1 MRFNRSIIFIL
12 LLLLSSALN
21 LFLDVGEIDF
31 SNLIFKL
38 RLFRVS
44 TALIAG
50 GGLAVCGLVLQTW
63 FRNSLADPFLLG
75 VNSGANLLIALGV
88 FGVNLIGVNLGE
100 FSLVFLGVLGAV
112 LSLSFLLLI
121 NRFFQNSIYLIIFG
135 LLFSYLSSGLISFL
149 MTFGSEQ
156 QLKSYLLFS
165 FGSFE
170 KVLGYNF
177 LFYLVA
183 VILPFLFIYKSSKN
197 LNYLLLGENYAA
209 SLGLNLKK
217 YQRFLILMVGIIA
230 GVSGVYCGPV
240 VFIGMMGPHL
250 VRFIFNDSD
259 HSKLVPLSF
268 ISGGLLAVF
277 SDFMSSHI
285 LSSSLPLNTV
295 IGLIGTPIVGYVLLR
310 NSWRLNNA

>member
-1 MRFNRSIIFIL
+1 MLIFLLIIA
-12 LLLLSSALN
+12 SALN
-21 LFLDVGEIDF
+21 LFLEVGQLDF

-38 RLFRVS
+38 RVYRVF

-88 FGVNLIGVNLGE
+88 FGVNLIGFNLGDI
-100 FSLVFLGVLGAV
+100 SLVILGVSGAV
-112 LSLSFLLLI
+112 ISLSFLLLI
-121 NRFFQNSIYLIIFG
+121 NKFFQNSIYLIIFG

-156 QLKSYLLFS
+156 ELKSYLLFS

-170 KVLGYNF
+170 KVLGYDF
-177 LFYLVA
+177 FFYFIA
-183 VILPFLFIYKSSKN
+183 VIVPFLFIYLSSKN

-209 SLGLNLKK
+209 SLGLDLKK

-250 VRFIFNDSD
+250 VRLIYNDSD
-259 HSKLVPLSF
+259 HTRLIPLSF
-268 ISGGLLAVF
+268 VAGGFLAVF
-277 SDFMSSHI
+277 SDFISSHI

-310 NSWRLNNA
+310 NSWRINNA